1 MRRKIVAMTRTIS
14 KTVMI
19 FFCLSAVSSAL
30 IMFIAVRYSLTGDLT
45 EFVLPWFTQL
55 TQHGLQA
62 ISGASILTSTPIR
75 LQGGKRNSRG
85 GASDVFGSGAWATP
99 AIDVKSLHGKIGEL
113 TLENDFL
120 QSALTKAGVRELKAC
135 KI

>member
-1 MRRKIVAMTRTIS
+1 MREVGRKIVAMTRTIS

-75 LQGGKRNSRG
+75 LQGGKRNSRVELLTF
-85 GASDVFGSGAWATP
+85 SD
-99 AIDVKSLHGKIGEL
+99 LEL
-113 TLENDFL
+113 GPRPPST
-120 QSALTKAGVRELKAC
+120 
-135 KI
+135 